1 MVTLANRVLTGRNG
15 VNRQAH
21 AAEGRGGGVYSAAA
35 ALQRDVNRFEGRVS
49 ARRASAAAGTK
60 AHHFVVFD
68 SVEGGG
74 NHS

>member
-1 MVTLANRVLTGRNG
+1 MVTLANRVLTGRSG
-15 VNRQAH
+15 VIRQAH
-21 AAEGRGGGVYSAAA
+21 AAEGLGEGVYSAAA
-35 ALQRDVNRFEGRVS
+35 ELQYDASRCPGRVS

-74 NHS
+74 